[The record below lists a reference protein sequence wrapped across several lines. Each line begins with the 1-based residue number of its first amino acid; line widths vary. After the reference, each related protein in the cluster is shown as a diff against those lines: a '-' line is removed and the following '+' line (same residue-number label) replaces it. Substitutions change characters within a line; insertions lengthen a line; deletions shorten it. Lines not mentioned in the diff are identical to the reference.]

1 MSKISHL
8 LPVLSILL
16 LLAACETRSGPGT
29 ESVAVEALYH
39 HNQCQAE
46 TAKTIL
52 IDNAA
57 DLSAWWQPLA
67 RLSLPARELPSQLQ
81 QIDWSTTNIVVV
93 HAGSRPSAGYAI
105 ELLGEAAQIKK
116 QTLNIDVRLTEPPA
130 DAMVAQVIT
139 SPCVVIAA
147 HKNSYTAVKVK
158 DEEGKIVPVEP

>member
-1 MSKISHL
+1 MSKISQL
-8 LPVLSILL
+8 LPVLGILL
-16 LLAACETRSGPGT
+16 PLAACETRSGPGT

-46 TAKTIL
+46 TANTFF

-67 RLSLPARELPSQLQ
+67 RLALPARELPSQLER
-81 QIDWSTTNIVVV
+81 IDWRTTNIVVV
-93 HAGSRPSAGYAI
+93 NAGSRPSAGYAI
-105 ELLGEAAQIKK
+105 ELPGEAAQVKN

-147 HKNSYTAVKVK
+147 RKNSYTAVKVK
-158 DEEGKIVPVEP
+158 DGKGKIIPVEP